1 MSKLKECIRIKVKH
15 FPFPL
20 PYLTGCMFLYSSH
33 VFSERRVVS
42 HCTDSSPYA
51 TLPCCLSIYIYIYIY
66 IHHTFI
72 LQARLVLLCRRA
84 MALPIGRGMFTL
96 ASAPPKLTEA
106 LRLAP
111 LTLKGNVSPNAATVE
126 LDLSNLPSD
135 LLYWPDFHNG
145 AAAALR
151 LAPPACVG
159 DDEGAR
165 KEDKRRILS
174 VSSQMSHPH
183 FDHMSKIEFTGEL
196 GRHWIVYNKP
206 QSTRQHAHAGFLLG
220 LGLQGH
226 LAALANTDL
235 YRYMSQGHDVTM
247 MAVLIGMAAARR

>member
-1 MSKLKECIRIKVKH
+1 M
-15 FPFPL
+15 L
-20 PYLTGCMFLYSSH
+20 PIHIY
-33 VFSERRVVS
+33 
-42 HCTDSSPYA
+42 
-51 TLPCCLSIYIYIYIY
+51 IYIYIYIY

-106 LRLAP
+106 LKLAP